1 MGFAL
6 TVVMASIA
14 CVMASMAVKAVI
26 FGGSFTVS
34 SGSSMAM
41 SGVQKGW
48 PTATFALAISFNTT
62 MA

>member
-1 MGFAL
+1 
-6 TVVMASIA
+6 
-14 CVMASMAVKAVI
+14 MASMAVKAVI

-48 PTATFALAISFNTT
+48 PTATFALSISFNTT